1 MFFCVWF
8 LSIIFSSFMHI
19 VACNSTLLFIYFDCA
34 ALRGMQ
40 NLSSQTRDGAQ
51 APFNGKV
58 ELYPL
63 D

>member
-1 MFFCVWF
+1 MY
-8 LSIIFSSFMHI
+8 I

-63 D
+63 DWQGRPRSTPLFFMAE